1 MPVSL
6 MARAAVSNVSVQV
19 FEQFGDDVSGEWV
32 TDIAMVTLL
41 QDAQT
46 AAESVSVVIA
56 DDETVAIINE
66 EYRGLPGVTDVLS
79 FSNVH
84 SGTYYGDDDR
94 KSSAEAIDGFVMSP
108 DFDPGL
114 GEVII
119 SYPQTCRQARD
130 AGHTVKIELAQ
141 LVAHGIFHLIGYDH
155 EEPDEAARM
164 RLMER
169 QAMTSFIESGLLEV
183 DPISIL
189 ACSKFK
195 QGVDSQSGRG
205 DLENHG
211 NP

>member
-6 MARAAVSNVSVQV
+6 MARAAVPNVSVQV
-19 FEQFGDDVSGEWV
+19 FEQFGDAVSGEW
-32 TDIAMVTLL
+32 IADVASVALS
-41 QDAQT
+41 QDAQ
-46 AAESVSVVIA
+46 AATEGVSVVIA

-155 EEPDEAARM
+155 EEPAEAARM
-164 RLMER
+164 HSKER
-169 QAMTSFIESGLLEV
+169 QAMTAFAERGLLE
-183 DPISIL
+183 
-189 ACSKFK
+189 
-195 QGVDSQSGRG
+195 
-205 DLENHG
+205 
-211 NP
+211 

>member
-1 MPVSL
+1 MLVSL
-6 MARAAVSNVSVQV
+6 MARAAVPNVSVQV

-84 SGTYYGDDDR
+84 SGAYYGDDER
-94 KSSAEAIDGFVMSP
+94 SPSAEMIECFVMSP

-155 EEPDEAARM
+155 EEPAETARM
-164 RLMER
+164 RSKER
-169 QAMTSFIESGLLEV
+169 QAMTAFAERGLL
-183 DPISIL
+183 
-189 ACSKFK
+189 K
-195 QGVDSQSGRG
+195 
-205 DLENHG
+205 
-211 NP
+211 